1 MTRFAMSS
9 ILRVSRL
16 PLALVAAGLLSACNF
31 APLYER
37 PDAPVPATLDGALS
51 AVPDE
56 FQVEPVSAEEWRMLP
71 WQQWVE
77 NERLRQVLEV
87 ALQNNRD
94 LRVAIANIEKA
105 RAQYGVQRADQL
117 PTLNASGQGSR
128 TRTADDLRSASAAS
142 TTVNQFSVQLGM
154 ASYELDFWGR
164 VQNLSEAA
172 LQQYLQVEAN
182 RRNVQLGLLSD
193 ISNAW
198 VALAS
203 DQQRLQLA
211 RDTLATREHGYS
223 LVQRMHQ
230 LGATNGLVLA
240 QNQTVV
246 ETARNDVATYEATV
260 QRDRNALQLL
270 VGSSLPADLLPPAPP
285 PSLSALALKQA
296 GSGQLNADT
305 APKVEAQIAVTG
317 MTQVPAR
324 LSSKV
329 LLARPDIAAAERS
342 LQAQYASIGAAR
354 AAFFPTISLTAS
366 VGTGSNE
373 LSGLF
378 EGGNRA
384 WSFVPQIRLPI
395 FDSGRNQANLDIAK
409 ANREV
414 ALAQYEKTIQVAFRE
429 VNDALA
435 DRATMQ
441 RRLDSQAALV
451 AAAQRVLNLSQA
463 RFKAGADD
471 FLTVLDAQRSLY
483 SAQQTQISLLQAEQV
498 NRIALYK
505 ALGGGADAPE
515 PAASAPL
522 AQK

>member
-1 MTRFAMSS
+1 MMSS
-9 ILRVSRL
+9 PQLTISSAWRL
-16 PLALVAAGLLSACNF
+16 PLVLLAAGVLSACNL
-31 APLYER
+31 APIYQR
-37 PDAPVPATLDGALS
+37 PDAPVPATLDGVLS
-51 AVPDE
+51 SVPSE
-56 FQVEPVSAEEWRMLP
+56 FAVEPVSADEWRMLS
-71 WQQWVE
+71 WQQWIE
-77 NERLRQVLEV
+77 NPRLRELLEQG
-87 ALQNNRD
+87 LQNNRD
-94 LRVAIANIEKA
+94 LRVAMANIDKA

-128 TRTADDLRSASAAS
+128 TRIADDLRSASAGSS
-142 TTVNQFSVQLGM
+142 TSNQFSVQLGM

-164 VQNLSEAA
+164 VRNLSESA
-172 LQQYLQVEAN
+172 LQQYLQVEEN
-182 RRNVQLGLLSD
+182 RRSVQLALITDTAS
-193 ISNAW
+193 AW

-240 QNQTVV
+240 QNQTAV
-246 ETARNDVATYEATV
+246 ETARNDVAAYESQV
-260 QRDRNALQLL
+260 QRDRNALQFL
-270 VGSSLPADLLPPAPP
+270 VGGPVVDDLLPPQPAA
-285 PSLSALALKQA
+285 SLTVQALKDA
-296 GSGQLNADT
+296 GSGKLLDKATPQVAAQSAAT
-305 APKVEAQIAVTG
+305 A
-317 MTQVPAR
+317 MTVVPAR
-324 LSSKV
+324 LSSQV
-329 LLARPDIAAAERS
+329 LLARPDVAAAEHT
-342 LQAQYASIGAAR
+342 LQAQFANIGAAR
-354 AAFFPTISLTAS
+354 AAFFPTISLTAN

-395 FDSGRNQANLDIAK
+395 FDSGRNQANLDIAQ

-435 DRATMQ
+435 DRGTMQ
-441 RRLDSQAALV
+441 RRLASQDALV
-451 AAAQRVLNLSQA
+451 QASSRVLQLSQA

-471 FLTVLDAQRSLY
+471 FLTVLDSQRSLY
-483 SAQQTQISLLQAEQV
+483 AAQQTQISLQQAEQV

-505 ALGGGADAPE
+505 ALGGGIDT
-515 PAASAPL
+515 
-522 AQK
+522 AQ

>member
-1 MTRFAMSS
+1 MIRNAMTHLKLS
-9 ILRVSRL
+9 
-16 PLALVAAGLLSACNF
+16 LALLAAGVLSACNM
-31 APLYER
+31 APSYQR
-37 PDAPVPATLDGALS
+37 PESPVPVTLDGAIS
-51 AVPDE
+51 TVPDE
-56 FQVEPVSAEEWRMLP
+56 FAIEPVSAEEWRMVP

-77 NERLRQVLEV
+77 NQRLRQLMER
-87 ALQNNRD
+87 ALDNNRD

-128 TRTADDLRSASAAS
+128 TRTADDLRSASATS
-142 TTVNQFSVQLGM
+142 TTVNQFSAQLGM

-164 VQNLSEAA
+164 VRNLSDAA
-172 LQQYLQVEAN
+172 LQQYLQVEEN
-182 RRNVQLGLLSD
+182 RRNVQLGLITD
-193 ISNAW
+193 IANAW

-211 RDTLATREHGYS
+211 RDTLATREHGYG

-240 QNQTVV
+240 QNQTAV
-246 ETARNDVATYEATV
+246 ETARNDVAAYESQV

-270 VGSSLPADLLPPAPP
+270 VASPLTADMLPAAPAA
-285 PSLSALALKQA
+285 SLSGQALKDA
-296 GSGQLNADT
+296 GSGKLMTNAVPQVGSAAAAT
-305 APKVEAQIAVTG
+305 A
-317 MTQVPAR
+317 MTAVPAR
-324 LSSKV
+324 LSSQV
-329 LLARPDIAAAERS
+329 LLARPDIAAAEHT

-354 AAFFPTISLTAS
+354 AAFFPTISLTAN
-366 VGTGSNE
+366 VGTASNE

-395 FDSGRNQANLDIAK
+395 FDSGRNQANLDIAQ
-409 ANREV
+409 ANRDV
-414 ALAQYEKTIQVAFRE
+414 SLAQYEKAIQVAFRE

-441 RRLDSQAALV
+441 RRLDSQTALV
-451 AAAQRVLNLSQA
+451 QAASRVLQLSQA

-471 FLTVLDAQRSLY
+471 YLTVLDSQRSLY
-483 SAQQTQISLLQAEQV
+483 AAQQTQITLLQAEQV

-505 ALGGGADAPE
+505 ALGGGIDPV
-515 PAASAPL
+515 
-522 AQK
+522 Q

>member
-1 MTRFAMSS
+1 MIPSMKTVCPSA
-9 ILRVSRL
+9 LRL
-16 PLALVAAGLLSACNF
+16 PLALLAAGLLSACNL
-31 APLYER
+31 APIYQR
-37 PDAPVPATLDGALS
+37 PDAPVPATLDGAAS

-56 FQVEPVSAEEWRMLP
+56 FAVEPVSASEWRMLP

-77 NERLRQVLEV
+77 DARLRQLMEA

-117 PTLNASGQGSR
+117 PTLNASSQASR
-128 TRTADDLRSASAAS
+128 TRTADDLRSASAGSS
-142 TTVNQFSVQLGM
+142 TANQFNVQLGL

-164 VQNLSEAA
+164 VRNLSESA
-172 LQQYLQVEAN
+172 LQQYLQIEEN
-182 RRNVQLGLLSD
+182 RRSVQLGLITD

-198 VALAS
+198 ITLAS

-211 RDTLATREHGYS
+211 RDTLATREHGYR

-240 QNQTVV
+240 QNQTAV
-246 ETARNDVATYEATV
+246 ETARNDVAAYESQV

-270 VGSSLPADLLPPAPP
+270 VGGPVSADMLPQAPAASLTALDLKKAD
-285 PSLSALALKQA
+285 
-296 GSGQLNADT
+296 SGQLLNGAT
-305 APKVEAQIAVTG
+305 PKVTMQTATTA

-324 LSSKV
+324 LSSTV
-329 LLARPDIAAAERS
+329 LLARPDIAAAEHS

-354 AAFFPTISLTAS
+354 AAFFPTISLTAN

-395 FDSGRNQANLDIAK
+395 FDNGRNQANLDIAQ
-409 ANREV
+409 ANRDV
-414 ALAQYEKTIQVAFRE
+414 ALAQYEKAIQTAFRE

-441 RRLDSQAALV
+441 RRLDSQTALV
-451 AAAQRVLNLSQA
+451 ASASRVLELSQA

-483 SAQQTQISLLQAEQV
+483 AAQQTQITLLQAEQV

-505 ALGGGADAPE
+505 ALGGGIE
-515 PAASAPL
+515 PV
-522 AQK
+522 Q

>member
-1 MTRFAMSS
+1 MMNAMNLTLPKLQSC
-9 ILRVSRL
+9 RL
-16 PLALVAAGLLSACNF
+16 PLALLAAGLLSACNF
-31 APLYER
+31 APIYQR

-87 ALQNNRD
+87 AQQNNRD
-94 LRVAIANIEKA
+94 LRVAVANIEKA
-105 RAQYGVQRADQL
+105 RAQYGVQRADRL
-117 PTLNASGQGSR
+117 PTINASGQGSR

-142 TTVNQFSVQLGM
+142 TTVNQFTAQLGM
-154 ASYELDFWGR
+154 TSYELDFWGR
-164 VQNLSEAA
+164 VANLSESA
-172 LQQYLQVEAN
+172 LQAYLQVEEN
-182 RRNVQLGLLSD
+182 RRNVQLSLITD

-198 VALAS
+198 VALAA

-240 QNQTVV
+240 QNETAV

-270 VGSSLPADLLPPAPP
+270 VGGPLSADMLPVVPAA
-285 PSLSALALKQA
+285 SLSVQELKQA
-296 GSGQLNADT
+296 GSGQLSANT
-305 APKVEAQIAVTG
+305 APKVNANKAATA
-317 MTQVPAR
+317 MTAVPAR

-329 LLARPDIAAAERS
+329 LLARPDIAAAEHS
-342 LQAQYASIGAAR
+342 LKAQYASIGAAR

-395 FDSGRNQANLDIAK
+395 FDSGRNQANLDIAQ
-409 ANREV
+409 ANRDV
-414 ALAQYEKTIQVAFRE
+414 ALAQYEKAIQVAFRE

-441 RRLDSQAALV
+441 RRLDSQTALV
-451 AAAQRVLNLSQA
+451 GAASRVLNLSQA

-483 SAQQTQISLLQAEQV
+483 TAQQTQITLLQAEQV

-505 ALGGGADAPE
+505 ALGGGIDPV
-515 PAASAPL
+515 
-522 AQK
+522 Q